1 VGGGES
7 PHQQASSV
15 AWQELESM
23 QTAPSNSPTST
34 RVPIA
39 GIVLLSAAAV
49 SLLLWLIYVHHA
61 PPKYAQSLM
70 FLPALNALL
79 NSLSAIALIIGFAF
93 IRRKQIA
100 RHRVSMMTAFAF
112 SALFLVSYVANHALH
127 GDMLFAGHGAVR
139 DTYLAILISHIF
151 LSVVVLPLV
160 LITFFFSLSGRFAQ
174 HKRIARYT
182 FPIWLYVSV
191 TGVIVYAMLAAWR

>member
-1 VGGGES
+1 MEPLRTLPQNTS
-7 PHQQASSV
+7 
-15 AWQELESM
+15 
-23 QTAPSNSPTST
+23 TST
-34 RVPIA
+34 RIPVA

-61 PPKYAQSLM
+61 PPQYAQSLM

-79 NSLSAIALIIGFAF
+79 NSLSAIALVTGFIF

-100 RHRVSMMTAFAF
+100 RHRASMMTAFAF
-112 SALFLVSYVANHALH
+112 SALFLVSYVTNHALH
-127 GDMLFAGHGAVR
+127 GDMIFPGHGVVR
-139 DTYLAILISHIF
+139 TTYLAILISHIF
-151 LSVVVLPLV
+151 LSVVVLPLI

-191 TGVIVYAMLAAWR
+191 TGVVVYAMLAAWR